1 MAYRTEKDLI
11 FQGFSLA
18 NVQALSCTNLSG
30 EAFSTVGLWS
40 LGNGAGGG
48 TTTFIPKRQL
58 DVSSNCTLGE
68 VKQVLATLIMDLMKG
83 R

>member
-1 MAYRTEKDLI
+1 MAFHTEREFF
-11 FQGFSLA
+11 FQGSSLA

-30 EAFSTVGLWS
+30 ESFSTVGLWS
-40 LGNGAGGG
+40 LGFGTGGG
-48 TTTFIPKRQL
+48 TVTFIPRRQL

-68 VKQVLATLIMDLMKG
+68 LKQVVATLIMDLMKN